1 MATNIRDTTRIDRV
15 VVGLMLAV
23 TAAGMMLYG
32 LQYLGASWAFAQAR
46 PDYMLVTKGQ
56 LPGELELDALTRSLR
71 SSPYRSDQSGAAFVQ
86 LLRAQQLGIKS
97 VRALPRLIAA
107 RHDLRLGIAA
117 SPADAYAWTRLAV
130 AEAQLD
136 DRKQAADALAMALE
150 LAPAERVLAS
160 MQFDMAVLL
169 WDNLG
174 PSAKASL
181 AQRLKWIEGIPELHD
196 VAAGNSARALRDRLK
211 ADATR

>member
-1 MATNIRDTTRIDRV
+1 
-15 VVGLMLAV
+15 MLAV

>member
-1 MATNIRDTTRIDRV
+1 
-15 VVGLMLAV
+15 MLAV

-32 LQYLGASWAFAQAR
+32 LQYLRASWAFAQAR
-46 PDYMLVTKGQ
+46 PDYILVTKGQ

-117 SPADAYAWTRLAV
+117 SPADAFAWTRLAV

-136 DRKQAADALAMALE
+136 ERKQAADALAMALE

-169 WDNLG
+169 WDELS
-174 PSAKASL
+174 PAAKSSL
-181 AQRLKWIEGIPELHD
+181 AQRLKWIEGIAELHD
-196 VAAGNSARALRDRLK
+196 VAWGNSARSLRDRLK
-211 ADATR
+211 ADAKR

>member
-32 LQYLGASWAFAQAR
+32 LQYVSASWAFAQAR
-46 PDYMLVTKGQ
+46 PDYILVTKGQ

-107 RHDLRLGIAA
+107 RHDLRIGIAA

-136 DRKQAADALAMALE
+136 ERKQAADALAMALE

-169 WDNLG
+169 WDELG
-174 PSAKASL
+174 ASAKASL

-196 VAAGNSARALRDRLK
+196 VASGNSARSLRDRLK
-211 ADATR
+211 GDASR

>member
-1 MATNIRDTTRIDRV
+1 MATNIRDTTRIDRI
-15 VVGLMLAV
+15 VVGLLLAV
-23 TAAGMMLYG
+23 VAAGMLLYG
-32 LQYLGASWAFAQAR
+32 LQYLRACWAFAQTR
-46 PDYMLVTKGQ
+46 PDYVAVTKGQ

-86 LLRAQQLGIKS
+86 LLRAQQLGIRS

-107 RHDLRLGIAA
+107 RHDLREGIAV
-117 SPADAYAWTRLAV
+117 SPADAFAWTRLAV

-136 DRKQAADALAMALE
+136 ERKQAADALAIALE

-169 WDNLG
+169 WDDLG
-174 PSAKASL
+174 PAAKASL
-181 AQRLKWIEGIPELHD
+181 AQRLKWITGIEALHD
-196 VAAGNSARALRDRLK
+196 VATGNSARALQQKLQ
-211 ADATR
+211 DASTR